1 MNSPKG
7 KGMIGEWRIGKILKK
22 LSLKLGGIEFHDF
35 MFEDDKS
42 SSQIDN
48 MLLTQKALYVIEVKN
63 YKGHIFGSEEQL
75 NWTMTIKHVNK
86 RKSKNGKVYKKTT
99 ITKHQFYNPLKQN
112 KTHINKIKNLTNI
125 HDEIPVINIVVFG
138 KQALIR
144 DITHSNTV
152 YVLHQSELRKT
163 IESIELQ
170 LPNIIPP
177 ENQVEIVDTL
187 FDINII
193 DKSRRKQHVKNLQEK
208 YKN

>member
-1 MNSPKG
+1 M
-7 KGMIGEWRIGKILKK
+7 
-22 LSLKLGGIEFHDF
+22 
-35 MFEDDKS
+35 
-42 SSQIDN
+42 
-48 MLLTQKALYVIEVKN
+48 VK
-63 YKGHIFGSEEQL
+63 F
-75 NWTMTIKHVNK
+75 
-86 RKSKNGKVYKKTT
+86 KKTT